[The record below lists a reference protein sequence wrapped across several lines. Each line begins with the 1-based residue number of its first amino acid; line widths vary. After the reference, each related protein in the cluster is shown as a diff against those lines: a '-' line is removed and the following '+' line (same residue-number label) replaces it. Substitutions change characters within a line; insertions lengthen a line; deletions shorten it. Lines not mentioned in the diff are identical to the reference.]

1 MNKDFNL
8 SSAPRDMVTPKYY
21 VLFRSSW
28 DSGENRIEAQRVSR
42 NQAFRYGIRA
52 GVPSVTKI
60 EFPYTVNTFCR
71 RIFCFSGFLANIY
84 RKYLGDDQIFWRL
97 FCKRKEARKQRLEA
111 VELKNRTC
119 KRLKFRSPRGMFH
132 LSSTTAAPYG
142 SRGLFLI
149 REMANFCYRF
159 FFLFVKKK
167 KTGKTTTT
175 NKSAHA
181 KAPKLSRCADVI
193 QLCHRTSTMCQSP
206 NSGQQFLPTEL
217 VFTLSRSLS
226 AIRSQ
231 NDPGLE
237 ITLAR
242 ISSSSL

>member
-1 MNKDFNL
+1 MQTTENPFSARNV
-8 SSAPRDMVTPKYY
+8 SS
-21 VLFRSSW
+21 FIH
-28 DSGENRIEAQRVSR
+28 N
-42 NQAFRYGIRA
+42 
-52 GVPSVTKI
+52 
-60 EFPYTVNTFCR
+60 
-71 RIFCFSGFLANIY
+71 
-84 RKYLGDDQIFWRL
+84 
-97 FCKRKEARKQRLEA
+97 
-111 VELKNRTC
+111 
-119 KRLKFRSPRGMFH
+119 
-132 LSSTTAAPYG
+132 PYG

-149 REMANFCYRF
+149 REMANFCF
-159 FFLFVKKK
+159 FFFCSLKK

-226 AIRSQ
+226 AVRIQ

-242 ISSSSL
+242 VSSSSLLNGVVSNCGSSHNFRVQSAMDGLSWLVMITCC

>member
-1 MNKDFNL
+1 M
-8 SSAPRDMVTPKYY
+8 
-21 VLFRSSW
+21 FRSSW

-42 NQAFRYGIRA
+42 NQAFRYGIRS
-52 GVPSVTKI
+52 GIPSVTKI

-149 REMANFCYRF
+149 REMANFCYRLF
-159 FFLFVKKK
+159 FCSLKK
-167 KTGKTTTT
+167 KTRKTTTT

-226 AIRSQ
+226 AVRSQ